1 MTTIEELD
9 ALLHEGAARS
19 RLQARREEAS
29 TSAFFW
35 KVFRAIPQAE
45 AVEGHPD
52 DAEADAHY
60 ISQWLG
66 DFFDARD
73 LGDAL
78 RPFYVEYLVE
88 HEQG

>member
-1 MTTIEELD
+1 MTSFEELD
-9 ALLHEGAARS
+9 VFPTKELHDRAFKLAEKKLDLG
-19 RLQARREEAS
+19 
-29 TSAFFW
+29 FFW

-45 AVEGHPD
+45 AVEGRPD

-66 DFFDARD
+66 DFFEARD

-78 RPFYVEYLVE
+78 RPFYIEYLVE
-88 HEQG
+88 HEG

>member
-1 MTTIEELD
+1 MTTIEDLEPYSTKELHD
-9 ALLHEGAARS
+9 RAFKLAEKKLDV
-19 RLQARREEAS
+19 
-29 TSAFFW
+29 AFFW
-35 KVFRAIPQAE
+35 KIFRAIPQAE
-45 AVEGHPD
+45 AVDGHPD
-52 DAEADAHY
+52 DSQADVHY

-78 RPFYVEYLVE
+78 RPFYVEYLIE

>member
-9 ALLHEGAARS
+9 AFTTKELHDRAF
-19 RLQARREEAS
+19 RLAERKLDVG
-29 TSAFFW
+29 FFW

-45 AVEGHPD
+45 AIEGRPD

-66 DFFDARD
+66 DFFEARD

-78 RPFYVEYLVE
+78 RPFYIEYLLE
-88 HEQG
+88 HEQS

>member
-1 MTTIEELD
+1 LTTIEELD
-9 ALLHEGAARS
+9 AFSTKELHDRAFKLAERKLDVG
-19 RLQARREEAS
+19 
-29 TSAFFW
+29 FFW

-45 AVEGHPD
+45 AIEGHPD

>member
-9 ALLHEGAARS
+9 RFTTKELHDRAFKLAERNLDLG
-19 RLQARREEAS
+19 
-29 TSAFFW
+29 FFW

-45 AVEGHPD
+45 AIEGRPD

-66 DFFDARD
+66 DFFEARD

-78 RPFYVEYLVE
+78 RPFYVEYLLE
-88 HEQG
+88 HEQA

>member
-1 MTTIEELD
+1 VTTIEELD
-9 ALLHEGAARS
+9 AFSTKELHDRAFKLAEKKLDVG
-19 RLQARREEAS
+19 
-29 TSAFFW
+29 FFW

-45 AVEGHPD
+45 AIEGHPD

-73 LGDAL
+73 LGDDL

>member
-1 MTTIEELD
+1 MTTIDDLGPFTTKELHD
-9 ALLHEGAARS
+9 RAFKLAER
-19 RLQARREEAS
+19 RLDV
-29 TSAFFW
+29 AFFW

-45 AVEGHPD
+45 AIEGRPD

-66 DFFDARD
+66 DFFEARD

-88 HEQG
+88 HGG

>member
-1 MTTIEELD
+1 LTTIEDLD
-9 ALLHEGAARS
+9 AFSTKELHDRAFKLAEK
-19 RLQARREEAS
+19 RRDLG
-29 TSAFFW
+29 FFW
-35 KVFRAIPQAE
+35 KIFRAIPQAE
-45 AVEGHPD
+45 AIEGRPD
-52 DAEADAHY
+52 DAEADSHY

-66 DFFDARD
+66 DFFEARD

>member
-1 MTTIEELD
+1 LTTFEELD
-9 ALLHEGAARS
+9 SLSTKELHDRAFKLAERKLD
-19 RLQARREEAS
+19 LQ
-29 TSAFFW
+29 FFW

-45 AVEGHPD
+45 AIEGRPD

-66 DFFDARD
+66 DFFEARD

-78 RPFYVEYLVE
+78 RPFYVEYLLE
-88 HEQG
+88 HEKQ

>member
-9 ALLHEGAARS
+9 AFSTKELHDRAFKLAEHK
-19 RLQARREEAS
+19 LDV
-29 TSAFFW
+29 AFFW

-45 AVEGHPD
+45 AVEGRPD

-66 DFFDARD
+66 DFFEARD

-78 RPFYVEYLVE
+78 RPFYIEYLVE
-88 HEQG
+88 HEHE

>member
-1 MTTIEELD
+1 VTTIEELD
-9 ALLHEGAARS
+9 AFSTKELHDRAFKLAERK
-19 RLQARREEAS
+19 LDL
-29 TSAFFW
+29 AFFW

-45 AVEGHPD
+45 AIEGRPD

-66 DFFDARD
+66 DFFEARD

-78 RPFYVEYLVE
+78 RPFYIEYLVE
-88 HEQG
+88 HGG

>member
-9 ALLHEGAARS
+9 AFTTKELHDRAFRIAERK
-19 RLQARREEAS
+19 LDL
-29 TSAFFW
+29 AFFW

-45 AVEGHPD
+45 AIEGRPD

-66 DFFDARD
+66 DFFEARD

-78 RPFYVEYLVE
+78 RPFYIEYLLE
-88 HEQG
+88 HEKS

>member
-1 MTTIEELD
+1 LTTIEELD
-9 ALLHEGAARS
+9 AFTTKELHDRAFKLAEK
-19 RLQARREEAS
+19 RRDVK
-29 TSAFFW
+29 FFW
-35 KVFRAIPQAE
+35 KIFRAIPQAE
-45 AVEGHPD
+45 AVDGHPD
-52 DAEADAHY
+52 DAEADSHY

-88 HEQG
+88 HEQA

>member
-9 ALLHEGAARS
+9 AFSTKELHDRAFKLAERK
-19 RLQARREEAS
+19 LDL
-29 TSAFFW
+29 AFFW

-45 AVEGHPD
+45 AIEGRPD

-66 DFFDARD
+66 DFFEARD

-78 RPFYVEYLVE
+78 RPFYIEYLVE
-88 HEQG
+88 HGG

>member
-1 MTTIEELD
+1 LTTIEELD
-9 ALLHEGAARS
+9 GFTTKELHDRAFKLAEKKLDVG
-19 RLQARREEAS
+19 
-29 TSAFFW
+29 FFW

-45 AVEGHPD
+45 AVEGRPD

-66 DFFDARD
+66 DFFEARD

-78 RPFYVEYLVE
+78 RPFYVEYLLE
-88 HEQG
+88 HGG

>member
-1 MTTIEELD
+1 MTTIDDLEPFTTKELHD
-9 ALLHEGAARS
+9 RAF
-19 RLQARREEAS
+19 RLAERKLDVG
-29 TSAFFW
+29 FFW

-45 AVEGHPD
+45 AIEGRPD

-66 DFFDARD
+66 DFFEARD

-88 HEQG
+88 HGG

>member
-9 ALLHEGAARS
+9 AFTTKELHDRAF
-19 RLQARREEAS
+19 RLAERKLDVG
-29 TSAFFW
+29 FFW

-45 AVEGHPD
+45 AIEGRPD
-52 DAEADAHY
+52 DADADAHY

-66 DFFDARD
+66 DFLEARD

-78 RPFYVEYLVE
+78 RPFYIEYLLE
-88 HEQG
+88 HQQS

>member
-9 ALLHEGAARS
+9 AFTTKELHDRAFRIAERKLDVG
-19 RLQARREEAS
+19 
-29 TSAFFW
+29 FFW

-45 AVEGHPD
+45 AIEGRPD

-66 DFFDARD
+66 DFFEARD

-78 RPFYVEYLVE
+78 RPFYIEYLLE
-88 HEQG
+88 HEQS

>member
-1 MTTIEELD
+1 MTTIEDLD
-9 ALLHEGAARS
+9 ALSTKELHDRAFKLAEKKLDVG
-19 RLQARREEAS
+19 
-29 TSAFFW
+29 FFW

-45 AVEGHPD
+45 AIEGHPD

>member
-9 ALLHEGAARS
+9 AFTTKELHDRAFRIAERK
-19 RLQARREEAS
+19 LDL
-29 TSAFFW
+29 AFFW

-45 AVEGHPD
+45 AIEGRPD

-66 DFFDARD
+66 DFFEARD

-78 RPFYVEYLVE
+78 RPFYIEYLLE
-88 HEQG
+88 HEQS

>member
-9 ALLHEGAARS
+9 VFTTKELHDRAF
-19 RLQARREEAS
+19 RLAERKLDVG
-29 TSAFFW
+29 FFW

-45 AVEGHPD
+45 AIEGRPD

-66 DFFDARD
+66 DFFEARD

-78 RPFYVEYLVE
+78 RPFYIEYLLE
-88 HEQG
+88 HEQS